1 MKPLPMFDGI
11 PRVLNRRITAKDV
24 EGVLKTMKSGKAV
37 GPDGLPLEVLKAGGT
52 EAAAFVAD
60 ILNESYSL
68 HKSVDIGDG
77 ILRALQK
84 PGKPAGPLA
93 NLRPIVLL
101 SLLRKVLSLIVLRR
115 IRDKVDNYLSAS
127 QAGFRRGRST
137 ADIIWAYRW
146 LAAKATRYHKW
157 IFILGLDM
165 SRAFDTIDRSKLME
179 ILRDEVKLDEDAL
192 RLCQSLLAD
201 TNLKVKLGESLSEAF
216 LTTIGTP
223 QGDGLSPILFAI
235 YLESALREVR
245 RLAEEKRP
253 LEDKVLE
260 ALYADDS
267 DFISIDPSFLK
278 FLEELIPP
286 TIERYNLKANANKWE
301 HTEIGPNDDK
311 DTIPSWR
318 NTKKLGSK
326 LGDVED
332 IDNRMAKAT
341 ASFKSLRLLWERKK
355 VTSVATRMRAYNAF
369 VLPVLLYN
377 CGTWGVTEAV
387 IEKLEVFHRRQ
398 LREVLGVRKRQLSN
412 KELYEKCGTDRL
424 RGDIIYARWSL
435 FGHVLRLDKETPAQL
450 AMDYYVRLGEGEKEP
465 LGRPDTTLPVLLFSE
480 YKRYKQEE
488 RGGEVYQRT
497 KDKMLGELR
506 ELAKNKP
513 EWGMFVCNMYHF
525 LLKE

>member
-1 MKPLPMFDGI
+1 M
-11 PRVLNRRITAKDV
+11 
-24 EGVLKTMKSGKAV
+24 
-37 GPDGLPLEVLKAGGT
+37 
-52 EAAAFVAD
+52 
-60 ILNESYSL
+60 
-68 HKSVDIGDG
+68 
-77 ILRALQK
+77 
-84 PGKPAGPLA
+84 
-93 NLRPIVLL
+93 
-101 SLLRKVLSLIVLRR
+101 
-115 IRDKVDNYLSAS
+115 
-127 QAGFRRGRST
+127 
-137 ADIIWAYRW
+137 
-146 LAAKATRYHKW
+146 
-157 IFILGLDM
+157 
-165 SRAFDTIDRSKLME
+165 
-179 ILRDEVKLDEDAL
+179 
-192 RLCQSLLAD
+192 AD

-235 YLESALREVR
+235 YLESALWEVR

-424 RGDIIYARWSL
+424 RGNIIYAR
-435 FGHVLRLDKETPAQL
+435 
-450 AMDYYVRLGEGEKEP
+450 
-465 LGRPDTTLPVLLFSE
+465 
-480 YKRYKQEE
+480 
-488 RGGEVYQRT
+488 
-497 KDKMLGELR
+497 
-506 ELAKNKP
+506 
-513 EWGMFVCNMYHF
+513 
-525 LLKE
+525 